1 MDVSSNQRAL
11 LNLKFIATKVNQ
23 NQELPENNKEED
35 EFTTSNEKV
44 GELLKH
50 LPESK
55 YLYALHFLKIHLIKF
70 APKVLQDLVALVV
83 HSRLVTMMNKV

>member
-1 MDVSSNQRAL
+1 MGVQTGGSSSITA
-11 LNLKFIATKVNQ
+11 
-23 NQELPENNKEED
+23 PEED

-55 YLYALHFLKIHLIKF
+55 YLYSYGYYDEQSVARLELHLHTYVAALE
-70 APKVLQDLVALVV
+70 
-83 HSRLVTMMNKV
+83 